1 MHSSSQAVWLEQCR
15 IWYARRRPAV
25 LRGPLRHGRERN
37 SLQPASRVLIPASA
51 RASIPASADYSA
63 RLGRRLSARL
73 GRRRSARLGLESGLA
88 WPGSSLTGKVRGAGA
103 AVHRPGR
110 GVARFGVSRGMRAVL
125 IGPTWRRLA
134 RCRRGV
140 AVTESD
146 GGNVACQP
154 SPSKPVHCLSQRPGP
169 GTEPGRSLVIR
180 GAECASCTKS
190 GPVY

>member
-88 WPGSSLTGKVRGAGA
+88 WPGSSLTGKVRGAGP

-110 GVARFGVSRGMRAVL
+110 SVGTIRSFARDEGGADWADVAQAGAVQ
-125 IGPTWRRLA
+125 A
-134 RCRRGV
+134 RRGR
-140 AVTESD
+140 D
-146 GGNVACQP
+146 
-154 SPSKPVHCLSQRPGP
+154 R
-169 GTEPGRSLVIR
+169 I
-180 GAECASCTKS
+180 
-190 GPVY
+190 

>member
-1 MHSSSQAVWLEQCR
+1 MSAYGFTHARRFFLGGLKAELRTCSGEGGGGLKAELRRLPMHSSSQAVWLEQCR

-88 WPGSSLTGKVRGAGA
+88 WPGSSLTGKVRGAGP

-110 GVARFGVSRGMRAVL
+110 SVGTIRSFARDEGDADWADVAQAGAVQ
-125 IGPTWRRLA
+125 A
-134 RCRRGV
+134 RRGR
-140 AVTESD
+140 D
-146 GGNVACQP
+146 
-154 SPSKPVHCLSQRPGP
+154 R
-169 GTEPGRSLVIR
+169 I
-180 GAECASCTKS
+180 
-190 GPVY
+190 

>member
-1 MHSSSQAVWLEQCR
+1 MAQGRAANALQQPGSL
-15 IWYARRRPAV
+15 ARGVPYLVRPAV

-37 SLQPASRVLIPASA
+37 SLQPASRASTPASA
-51 RASIPASADYSA
+51 RASTPASADYSA
-63 RLGRRLSARL
+63 RLGRRLGARL
-73 GRRRSARLGLESGLA
+73 GRRLGARLGRRLSARLGLESGLA

-140 AVTESD
+140 VVTDSNRLCSLPTKPKQTSSRL
-146 GGNVACQP
+146 GAPAP
-154 SPSKPVHCLSQRPGP
+154 SR
-169 GTEPGRSLVIR
+169 
-180 GAECASCTKS
+180 AE
-190 GPVY
+190 VL